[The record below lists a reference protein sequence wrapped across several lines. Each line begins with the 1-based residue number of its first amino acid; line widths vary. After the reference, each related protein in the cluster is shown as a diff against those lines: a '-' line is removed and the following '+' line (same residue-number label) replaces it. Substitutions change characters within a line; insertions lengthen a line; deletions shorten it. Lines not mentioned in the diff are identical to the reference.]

1 MFRIW
6 GKIMKR
12 NKFIEDSVFEIDD
25 NNISID
31 DKIQAG
37 LENLCQF
44 FDLEKPIWLDKNT
57 IELARFSKTA
67 FRQDQFM
74 EAISFDYLELELID
88 DGKKK
93 E

>member
-12 NKFIEDSVFEIDD
+12 NKFIEDSVFEID
-25 NNISID
+25 NTISID